1 MNFVWHNASLVE
13 AGSVRI
19 DPTDRGFLLG
29 DGLFETMRLE
39 KGRILRLEAHLRRLA
54 EGASLLQ
61 IPLPDTNLLRDAL
74 HEVSSANGAMQAA
87 LRLTLTRGVG
97 PRGLLP
103 PAMPETTLLITQ
115 AALPAPSGPCRLH
128 FSRYRRDGAS
138 PLSRIKHLNYLP
150 QILARMEAD
159 KAGYDDALLMSAD
172 GCHIAEASAATLI
185 VSDGETLLTPPLD
198 NGALAGTARAALLE
212 SGWGIERRLTPDDL
226 RNAQAAWLINSLS
239 VRAISRIGAHPL
251 PQDAQCQARIERL
264 LFCAPD

>member
-1 MNFVWHNASLVE
+1 MNFVWHNASLVD

-61 IPLPDTNLLRDAL
+61 IPLPETDLLRRAP

-103 PAMPETTLLITQ
+103 PTLPKATLLITQ
-115 AALPAPSGPCRLH
+115 SALPVPLEPCRLQI
-128 FSRYRRDGAS
+128 SSYRRDGAS

-185 VSDGETLLTPPLD
+185 VSNGETLLTPPLD
-198 NGALAGTARAALLE
+198 DGALAGTARAALLE
-212 SGWGIERRLTPDDL
+212 SGSCIEHRLTPDDL
-226 RNAQAAWLINSLS
+226 RYAHAAWLINSLS
-239 VRAISRIGAHPL
+239 VRAINRIGTHPL
-251 PQDAQCQARIERL
+251 PQDAQWQARIEKL
-264 LFCAPD
+264 LFGAPD